1 MNFRKFFVAMTIIA
15 MFPALVYLKIKEKI
29 DYDAKSPTSVVKAA
43 NKMLANSD
51 FEQLL
56 EITELSEKKRTQM
69 TIDMIRTNAA
79 ALGII
84 MSESKKI
91 EFFEVL
97 KEEIYTNNADILAI
111 VYTKWRVKIDQSKL
125 SGKPVSPQPGTTVK
139 PYSEIW
145 VNYLLRQFDG
155 KWKIIS
161 KKSM

>member
-1 MNFRKFFVAMTIIA
+1 MNFRKIFVAMTIIA

-69 TIDMIRTNAA
+69 TIDMIRTNSA

-91 EFFEVL
+91 EFFEIL

-111 VYTKWRVKIDQSKL
+111 VYTKWRVKIDQAKQG
-125 SGKPVSPQPGTTVK
+125 GKPVVQPGTTVK
-139 PYSEIW
+139 PFSEIY

>member
-1 MNFRKFFVAMTIIA
+1 MNFKRISITLMIIA
-15 MFPALVYLKIKEKI
+15 IFPALVYLKIKEKI
-29 DYDAKSPTSVVKAA
+29 EYDSGSPTSVVKAA

-56 EITELSEKKRTQM
+56 EVTEFSEKKRTQM
-69 TIDMIRTNAA
+69 TIDMIKTNAA
-79 ALGII
+79 ALSII
-84 MSESKKI
+84 MSEAKKI

-97 KEEIYTNNADILAI
+97 NESIYTNKADILAI

-125 SGKPVSPQPGTTVK
+125 SGKSVLPSGGGQK
-139 PYSEIW
+139 PYTEIL
-145 VNYLLRQFDG
+145 VNYLLRMFDG